1 MRGIAVLV
9 AMSIMLMVLISCQ
22 LLGGGGGGGILPPIG
37 GGGGSGGGGIVRG
50 SGNIANDFG
59 SLLGKDIDGDGDV
72 DSAVLMDQIHNIYEG
87 RSIFVSNTG
96 VYVAGNGGNVWG
108 YVLKLDY
115 NGNVVNNFGGITIGN
130 GAPQVQGMVTF
141 QNIVGGNYGVD
152 LAEDVYV
159 SGGSV
164 YVVGY
169 SAYDYTNTAGVVIK
183 MDENN
188 GTLDSNFGTNGV
200 KLIDDVD
207 GTGAD
212 DMCRAVYVEGSNM
225 YVAIDSGVY
234 GGYLYVKKLDAGNG
248 NEIGSSQRLDKIWPV
263 GAIGDKVEI
272 EDSGDGNLIVGATG
286 SPQNSVEYIYISKLN
301 KNSLG
306 VQNEKRIMSSDFS
319 NFGSYDTLYL
329 GDLHVSGGKVYVVGT
344 LYLTNIREYDIALMK
359 LNISDLSYDSSF
371 GVGGKLV
378 FDNID
383 TSTSSNTGNSIWV
396 DSQGRIYVVGS
407 GYKIYVLRLDSNGNI
422 DSSFGVGGKLVL
434 DYIGSSIID
443 QILSMFMYGG
453 SLYMTGRNDIGG
465 LALRMDNLQ

>member
-1 MRGIAVLV
+1 MRGIAVMV
-9 AMSIMLMVLISCQ
+9 AISIMIMVLISCQ

-72 DSAVLMDQIHNIYEG
+72 DSAVLMDQIHNEIHVG
-87 RSIFVSNTG
+87 SSILVSNTG
-96 VYVAGNGGNVWG
+96 VYVAGHGDNVWG

-141 QNIVGGNYGVD
+141 QNIVGGNFGAD
-152 LAEDVYV
+152 SAEDVYV

-207 GTGAD
+207 GTEVD

-225 YVAIDSGVY
+225 YVAIDSGGY

-248 NEIGSSQRLDKIWPV
+248 NEIGSSPKLDKIWPV
-263 GAIGDKVEI
+263 GGIGYKVEI

-306 VQNEKRIMSSDFS
+306 VQNEKRIMPSDFS
-319 NFGSYDTLYL
+319 NFGSYDKLYL
-329 GDLHVSGGKVYVVGT
+329 GDLHVSGGKVYVVGI
-344 LYLTNIREYDIALMK
+344 LKLISSEYDIALMK

-378 FDNID
+378 FDNN
-383 TSTSSNTGNSIWV
+383 SSNTGNSIWV
-396 DSQGRIYVVGS
+396 DSQGRIYVVESGS
-407 GYKIYVLRLDSNGNI
+407 KIYVLRLDSNGNI

-434 DYIGSSIID
+434 DYIGSSSGDKIF
-443 QILSMFMYGG
+443 SMFMYGG
-453 SLYMTGRNDIGG
+453 SLYMTGRYDSGG

>member
-1 MRGIAVLV
+1 MRRIAVMV
-9 AMSIMLMVLISCQ
+9 AISIMIMVLISCQ
-22 LLGGGGGGGILPPIG
+22 LLGGGGGGILPPIG
-37 GGGGSGGGGIVRG
+37 GGSGGGMVRG
-50 SGNIANDFG
+50 SGNIANNFG
-59 SLLGKDIDGDGDV
+59 SSLGRDIDGDGDI
-72 DSAVLMDQIHNIYEG
+72 DSAVLMNQIHNDIREG
-87 RSIFVSNTG
+87 SSIFVSNTG
-96 VYVAGNGGNVWG
+96 VYVAGHGGNVWG

-141 QNIVGGNYGVD
+141 QNIVGGNYGAD
-152 LAEDVYV
+152 SAEDVYV

-183 MDENN
+183 MDENS

-200 KLIDDVD
+200 KVINDVD
-207 GTGAD
+207 GQDVNDGCT
-212 DMCRAVYVEGSNM
+212 AVYVEGNNL
-225 YVAIDSGVY
+225 YVAIFSGP
-234 GGYLYVKKLDAGNG
+234 YLYVKKLDAGNG
-248 NEIGSSQRLDKIWPV
+248 NEIGSSQRLERSSYPNCD
-263 GAIGDKVEI
+263 I
-272 EDSGDGNLIVGATG
+272 ESSGDGNIIVGISGYNG
-286 SPQNSVEYIYISKLN
+286 STDYIYITKLDGS
-301 KNSLG
+301 SL
-306 VQNEKRIMSSDFS
+306 VKLYEKRIMPSDFS
-319 NFGSYDTLYL
+319 NFGSYDYLYYR
-329 GDLHVSGGKVYVVGT
+329 DHYVSGGNVYVVGT
-344 LYLTNIREYDIALMK
+344 LELTNIREDDIALMK

-434 DYIGSSIID
+434 DYIGSSIVDEIV
-443 QILSMFMYGG
+443 SMFMYGG